1 MLSKFISLFQYSHR
15 FPSKYAVQSFSIYQG
30 NSSRKP
36 LTIDNLNTNVKNVEY
51 AVRGPI
57 PTRALEIE
65 NELICNPNCHPFD
78 KLIHVNIGDP
88 QNLGQSPLTFP
99 RQLLA
104 LCAYPSLL
112 SGENSRIFPDDVR
125 IRARQVLQQL
135 GSFGGY
141 SHSIGYPHLRKSV
154 SNFISKRDN
163 ITSDSTIII
172 SDGASKIIQ
181 VLLSCIRNND
191 SSYPN
196 GVMIPIPQYPLYSA
210 SLSYLGL
217 RAIPYFLQE
226 DSFWGFDIDKLTES
240 LRSYQSECCPRA
252 LVVINPGNPTGQ
264 CLHSLQQKEIIR
276 FCHDNNLLLL
286 ADEVYQDN
294 IYDKNVQWTSFRKIY
309 LENQVDE
316 IALYIFLKC

>member
-1 MLSKFISLFQYSHR
+1 MLSKFKSLFQYSHCFATNYEVR
-15 FPSKYAVQSFSIYQG
+15 SFNQENTYH
-30 NSSRKP
+30 KP

-65 NELICNPNCHPFD
+65 DELKLNPNSYQFDELIY
-78 KLIHVNIGDP
+78 VNIGDP

-104 LCAYPSLL
+104 LCTYPPLL
-112 SGENSRIFPDDVR
+112 SGENSHIFPDDVKS
-125 IRARQVLQQL
+125 RARQVLKKL
-135 GSFGGY
+135 GSFGAY
-141 SHSIGYPHLRKSV
+141 THSIGFPHVRKSI
-154 SNFISKRDN
+154 SEFIYNRDN
-163 ITSDSTIII
+163 ISSDSTIIL

-181 VLLSCIRNND
+181 VLLSCLGNND
-191 SSYPN
+191 KYFPT

-217 RAIPYFLQE
+217 KSIPYFLQE
-226 DSFWGFDIDKLTES
+226 DSLWGFDVDRLSES
-240 LRSYQSECCPRA
+240 LRAYQDECRPRA

-264 CLHSLQQKEIIR
+264 CLDYSQQKEIIR

-294 IYDKNVQWTSFRKIY
+294 IYDESANWTSFRKVY
-309 LENQVDE
+309 LENQVNDNT
-316 IALYIFLKC
+316 LFSL